1 MVSKKIKMMKKITI
15 ITVLT
20 GFVFALL
27 SCEKEE
33 LDLDNPNALTTNQF
47 WTSPED
53 AEQGVNSIYAMFY
66 KDGLWA
72 RWIYF
77 RLDLVSDEGFSQ
89 SPWVELA
96 DWTRFNYIN
105 YNFWEG
111 NAVTWRDS
119 YKAIFRANQ
128 VLANVPNIEFE
139 DDARKRSIIAEAKF
153 HRALNYYYIALL
165 WENAPIVLEPSQPD
179 DLPQQVSQAEL
190 FAQVE
195 SDLNDAFTDLPLQ
208 WGAQDTGRPT
218 KGAVKAMLAK
228 IYMQQH
234 MWSDAKTALDFLIS
248 GEGAIYSLVDNYKD
262 NFTDLNEN
270 NSESVFEIQFGDQR
284 RGGTGE
290 GPNAAVSSN
299 RAQFFAPRGIG
310 WSDGQA
316 RFWLVDAF
324 KQETTVDGE
333 LDPRLQHSLFYPD
346 LFEDFGDR
354 VYGRDWEWG
363 DQEAW
368 FRKGARDYK
377 RNNEDYFSEVN
388 WRMIRYADILLRYAE
403 VLNEL
408 DMTADAYDY
417 VDMVRARS
425 NMAPLATAYPQ
436 IGTDSEAFLERLK
449 IERVLELSGESVR
462 WEDLKRWGD
471 LENQQAVDQISL
483 RDPDFNNFEVGK
495 NIRMPIPQVEV
506 ENNPNLEQNPQY

>member
-1 MVSKKIKMMKKITI
+1 MKKIVL
-15 ITVLT
+15 ITAMI
-20 GFVFALL
+20 GIFL
-27 SCEKEE
+27 SFSSCNEEE
-33 LDLDNPNALTTNQF
+33 LNLDNPNALTTDQF
-47 WTSPED
+47 WVTPND
-53 AEQGVNSIYAMFY
+53 AELAVNSIYAMFY
-66 KDGLWA
+66 KDGLWS
-72 RWIYF
+72 RWLYF
-77 RLDLVSDEGFSQ
+77 RLDLTSDEGFSQ

-128 VLANVPNIEFE
+128 VLAYVPDIEFS
-139 DDARKRSIIAEAKF
+139 DSNRKQQILAEAKF
-153 HRALNYYYIALL
+153 LRALHYYYAGLL
-165 WENAPIVLEPSQPD
+165 WENIPLVLEPSTPS
-179 DLPQQVSQAEL
+179 DLPQQVSQEEI

-195 SDLNDAFTDLPLQ
+195 QDLSEAFADLPLQ
-208 WGAQDTGRPT
+208 WDAQNTGRPT
-218 KGAVKAMLAK
+218 KGAAKAMLAK
-228 IYMQQH
+228 VYMQQRR
-234 MWSDAKTALDFLIS
+234 WEEAKTALDFLVV
-248 GEGAIYSLVDNYKD
+248 GEGANYSLVDNYKD

-270 NSESVFEIQFGDQR
+270 NAESVFEIQFGDQR
-284 RGGTGE
+284 RGGTDE
-290 GPNAAVSSN
+290 GPNAAVSST

-324 KQETTVDGE
+324 KQESTVDGE
-333 LDPRLQHSLFYPD
+333 IDPRLQHSLFYPS
-346 LFEDFGDR
+346 LFEDFGDKT
-354 VYGRDWEWG
+354 YGRDWEWG
-363 DQEAW
+363 EDEAW

-377 RNNEDYFSEVN
+377 RDNEDYYSEVN

-408 DMTADAYDY
+408 GMTADAYQY
-417 VDMVRARS
+417 VDMVRARA
-425 NMAPLATAYPQ
+425 NMAPLAEAYPE
-436 IGTDSEAFLERLK
+436 IGNNADSFLDRLK

-471 LENQQAVDQISL
+471 LDSQETVDEIAQ

-495 NIRMPIPQVEV
+495 NIRLPIPQVEV
-506 ENNPNLEQNPQY
+506 ENNPNLVQNPQY